1 MSAGKESEGGG
12 QELEGAD
19 EEVEADQRAEHL
31 KQNLK
36 KYWKISL
43 TKYFFKKTVS
53 ISKDMS
59 WFLELF
65 KSSNF

>member
-36 KYWKISL
+36 KY
-43 TKYFFKKTVS
+43 
-53 ISKDMS
+53 
-59 WFLELF
+59 
-65 KSSNF
+65 